1 MMKSLVILGGGESG
15 AGAARLGKKLGYDV
29 FLSDKGKLA
38 DKYKSVLEELGV
50 EYEEGQHTEERI
62 SAADLVIKSPGI
74 PDKLPMIIGLRE
86 KGIEVISEIEFAGR
100 HTDAKMYCI
109 TGSNGKTTTT
119 LLLYHILQ
127 HAGYDV
133 GLAGNVGNSLA
144 AQVAENLHRVYVVE
158 LSSFQLD
165 GMFRFRC
172 DTAILTNITPDH
184 LDRYDYKFEN
194 YANSKFRILNN
205 MRKEDLFIYG
215 YDCDVVRE
223 KVEQGEVV
231 PEAVGF
237 TYSDNSGL
245 NARMDGNMVIAR
257 LGNREFRIAK
267 QDITIQGRHNVYNAM
282 AAILASLKAGVSD
295 EDLRKGLMTFPQ
307 VEHRLETVDVVN
319 GVTYINDSKATNVD
333 SAWYALDSMHAPVVW
348 IAGGTDKGNDYSV
361 LFDLVKEK
369 VKLLICMGVDNKK
382 LIDAFS
388 PICEVV
394 DTHSLD
400 ETMDVAYRRAESGDV
415 VLLSPCCASFDLF
428 KNYENR
434 GELFKLKVKSLK
446 IKAETIQRLPI
457 Q

>member
-1 MMKSLVILGGGESG
+1 MERLVILGGGESG
-15 AGAARLGKKLGYDV
+15 TGAALLGKKLGYEV
-29 FLSDKGKLA
+29 FLSDKGKLS
-38 DKYKSVLEELGV
+38 DKYKEVLEREGIA
-50 EYEEGQHTEERI
+50 YEEGRHSENKI
-62 SAADLVIKSPGI
+62 FAASLVVKSPGI
-74 PDKLPMIIGLRE
+74 PDKQPVIAALRE

-100 HTDAKMYCI
+100 HAGTKMYCI

-119 LLLYHILQ
+119 LLLHHILKG
-127 HAGYDV
+127 AGIDV

-144 AQVAENLHRVYVVE
+144 AQVAENRHRAYVVE

-194 YANSKFRILNN
+194 YANAKFRILNN
-205 MRKEDLFIYG
+205 MRPEDLFIYG

-223 KVEQGEVV
+223 RVAEGKIV
-231 PEAVGF
+231 PKAAGF
-237 TYSDNSGL
+237 TYSEDSRL
-245 NARMDGNMVIAR
+245 NAYMEGNVVVAT
-257 LGNREFRIAK
+257 LGERTFRINK
-267 QDITIQGRHNVYNAM
+267 QDITIRGRHNVYNAM
-282 AAILASLKAGVSD
+282 AAILAALKAGVSD
-295 EDLRKGLMTFPQ
+295 EDLRKGLTTFPQ
-307 VEHRLETVDVVN
+307 VEHRLETVAVVN

-333 SAWYALDSMHAPVVW
+333 SAWYALDSMRAPVVW
-348 IAGGTDKGNDYSV
+348 IAGGTDKGNDYSA
-361 LFDLVKEK
+361 LFDLVRKK

-388 PICEVV
+388 PMCEVV

-400 ETMDVAYRRAESGDV
+400 ETMAVAARRAEKGDV

-434 GELFKLKVKSLK
+434 GELFKEKVKELLK
-446 IKAETIQRLPI
+446 
-457 Q
+457 

>member
-62 SAADLVIKSPGI
+62 FAADLVIKSPGI

-215 YDCDVVRE
+215 YDCEVVRE
-223 KVEQGEVV
+223 KVEKGGVV

-237 TYSDNSGL
+237 TYSDNLGL

-257 LGNREFRIAK
+257 LGGREFRIAK

-282 AAILASLKAGVSD
+282 AAILASLKAEVSD
-295 EDLRKGLMTFPQ
+295 EELRKGLMTFPQ

-369 VKLLICMGVDNKK
+369 VKLLICMGVENKK

-446 IKAETIQRLPI
+446 IKVESSL
-457 Q
+457 

>member
-62 SAADLVIKSPGI
+62 FAADLVIKSPGI

-109 TGSNGKTTTT
+109 TGRNGKTTTT

-215 YDCDVVRE
+215 YDCEVVRE
-223 KVEQGEVV
+223 KVEKGGVV

-237 TYSDNSGL
+237 TYSDNLGL

-257 LGNREFRIAK
+257 LGDREFRIAK

-282 AAILASLKAGVSD
+282 AAILASLKAEVSD
-295 EDLRKGLMTFPQ
+295 EELRKGLMTFPQ

-369 VKLLICMGVDNKK
+369 VKLLICMGVENKK

-446 IKAETIQRLPI
+446 IKVESSL
-457 Q
+457 